1 MKMVVHMEITGSSTM
16 DVEVSADKI
25 HVKASD
31 LGSLKMKVDATVA
44 GQKIPFPVGELTSL
58 IPAGESHMQYKCEG
72 DTLKLHIEAEGV
84 ETEWQTL
91 TRVK

>member
-1 MKMVVHMEITGSSTM
+1 
-16 DVEVSADKI
+16 
-25 HVKASD
+25 
-31 LGSLKMKVDATVA
+31 
-44 GQKIPFPVGELTSL
+44 VGELTSL